1 MKTDLNEVRKEVMR
15 RSEGRTFQAKGT
27 TVQRPWGRSVLGEL
41 KQQEHLNGWN
51 IVKDESS
58 GKSGQVGARTR

>member
-1 MKTDLNEVRKEVMR
+1 M
-15 RSEGRTFQAKGT
+15 
-27 TVQRPWGRSVLGEL
+27 QRPWGRRVLGGL

-51 IVKDESS
+51 IEKEESS